1 MLLFDLLQFVT
12 ELFLFYFIL
21 WKAQVVLMQDYQVR
35 VQVFQISLRPWK
47 VYSNSSWKAI
57 FLQGSADVLG
67 TWPKSRDTTHHN
79 LLLTSHLPSSFVQA
93 GNSAR
98 SLSSGI
104 LHSSPQLLCIM
115 RSTVASDLLF
125 PKMESPLPVVVH
137 LYWFERLAGHGNGNV
152 FFWLN
157 ERSFKF

>member
-1 MLLFDLLQFVT
+1 
-12 ELFLFYFIL
+12 
-21 WKAQVVLMQDYQVR
+21 
-35 VQVFQISLRPWK
+35 
-47 VYSNSSWKAI
+47 
-57 FLQGSADVLG
+57 
-67 TWPKSRDTTHHN
+67 
-79 LLLTSHLPSSFVQA
+79 LPSSFVQA